1 MAVRPTRDQSQ
12 RYKLSFTTGRL
23 FLQNASLAADMYV
36 RLDDWTKVREAIDS
50 GNLLQSRAS
59 RTATRMGGE
68 LIQRLEELT
77 DSEVALLAVV
87 TGEERAHLMWVATC
101 RRYTLIGEFAEEVL
115 RERFLQ
121 LATDVLPEH
130 FDSFIRG
137 KALWH
142 DELNHIT
149 STTTQK
155 LRSTIFLL
163 MREAGLTDDDGR
175 IIPALL
181 STRVHDE
188 LAKRT
193 PSDVRFFPT
202 REAA

>member
-1 MAVRPTRDQSQ
+1 MSATRDQSQ

-23 FLQNASLAADMYV
+23 FLQNASLAAEIYG
-36 RLDDWTKVREAIDS
+36 RLHDWREVREAIDS
-50 GNLLQSRAS
+50 DNLLQSRAS
-59 RTATRMGGE
+59 RSATRMGGE
-68 LIQRLEELT
+68 LIQRLQELS

-87 TGEERAHLMWVATC
+87 TGEERAHLMWVAAC
-101 RRYTLIGEFAEEVL
+101 RRYSLIGEFAEEVL

-121 LATDVLPEH
+121 LASDVLPEH

-142 DELNHIT
+142 DELSEVT
-149 STTTQK
+149 PKTMQK
-155 LRSTIFLL
+155 LRSTVFLL
-163 MREAGLTDDDGR
+163 MRDAGLTDDGGR
-175 IIPALL
+175 IIPTVL

>member
-1 MAVRPTRDQSQ
+1 MSATRDQSQ

-23 FLQNASLAADMYV
+23 FLQNASLAADIYG
-36 RLDDWTKVREAIDS
+36 RLHDWREVREAIDS
-50 GNLLQSRAS
+50 DNLLQSRAS
-59 RTATRMGGE
+59 RSATRMGGE
-68 LIQRLEELT
+68 LIQRLQELS

-101 RRYTLIGEFAEEVL
+101 RRYSLIGEFAEDVL

-121 LATDVLPEH
+121 LAADVLPEH

-142 DELNHIT
+142 EELGEVT
-149 STTTQK
+149 PKTMQK
-155 LRSTIFLL
+155 LRSTVFLL
-163 MREAGLTDDDGR
+163 MRDAGFTDNDGR
-175 IIPALL
+175 IIPAVL

-202 REAA
+202 RDAA